1 MSPSSRPPTIE
12 SPPPDGQKTDN
23 GRAPLPSASHMA
35 RPYPLLTLTAL
46 FWGGNAVAGKLAV
59 GEISPMALTSLRW
72 VLVCLTLWPF
82 LRHDLAAAWPV
93 LKPRWPSLILM
104 GGLGFTGFNALFYL
118 AAHHTSGVNLTIL
131 QGSIPVLVILGAG
144 VLFGTPIRM
153 LQIIGMVLTVMGVI
167 ITAAHGDLGTL
178 SGLGFNIGDAW
189 MLIACIFYAGYT
201 LALRQRPA
209 LPGLTVFAALAVIAC
224 LTSLP
229 LLGWEMANGTV
240 QWPTAKGWLILLYV
254 AFFPSLIAQIF
265 FMRGVELIGPGRA
278 GLFVNLVPVFGA
290 FLAVIILGEHF
301 ALYHALA
308 LVLVVGGILVAER
321 GRRAG
326 A

>member
-1 MSPSSRPPTIE
+1 MSPSSRPPTPE
-12 SPPPDGQKTDN
+12 PPASGSKTDT
-23 GRAPLPSASHMA
+23 GCAALPVGGYMA
-35 RPYPLLTLTAL
+35 RPYLLLTLTAL

-72 VLVCLTLWPF
+72 VLVCLTLLPF
-82 LRHDLAAAWPV
+82 LRHDLRAAWPV
-93 LKPRWPSLILM
+93 LKARWASLTLM
-104 GGLGFTGFNALFYL
+104 GGLGFTGFSALFYL

-131 QGSIPVLVILGAG
+131 QGSIPVLVILGAS
-144 VLFGTPIRM
+144 VIFGTAIRALQVVGM
-153 LQIIGMVLTVMGVI
+153 LLTIAGVI

-178 SGLGFNIGDAW
+178 SGLVFNIGDAW
-189 MLIACIFYAGYT
+189 MLIACVFYAGYT

-229 LLGWEMANGTV
+229 LLGWEVANGTV

-254 AFFPSLIAQIF
+254 AFLPSLIAQIF
-265 FMRGVELIGPGRA
+265 FMRGIELIGPGRA

-290 FLAVIILGEHF
+290 FMAVIVLGEHF

-308 LVLVVGGILVAER
+308 LAMVISGILVAER
-321 GRRAG
+321 GRQVSA
-326 A
+326 